1 MAIAASHYADGAP
14 VHRRTHRKT
23 GVGAEPDSGAFRGD
37 LRRPTLGRHPGWF
50 LTDLFRELIV
60 PTLLPI
66 VVLLPAT
73 AAFGNELEDG
83 TLPYLL
89 MKPVSRLRLV
99 LGKYA
104 AVMLVTVPALLV
116 GLVVTTL
123 IAAQGPEAG
132 DLGDPGGDGWRV
144 GCRGGVAGR
153 GLLLVS
159 LIVPRALLAGMIYI
173 FAWES
178 LLGRFLPGVR
188 AISSRE
194 YALRVFDGLLTTTSR
209 CLERGADHAGRCRCL
224 PAVRRVAAAQH
235 QDRLSSDPKVIYVI
249 KVMNFWG
256 IGQRNGGGKNAG

>member
-1 MAIAASHYADGAP
+1 LLPVTTLTLRQFTGGRTARLALVLSLIPALFAAIYVARPWD
-14 VHRRTHRKT
+14 VT
-23 GVGAEPDSGAFRGD
+23 PDAFA
-37 LRRPTLGRHPGWF
+37 
-50 LTDLFRELIV
+50 TDLFRELIV

-104 AVMLVTVPALLV
+104 AVLLVTVPALLA
-116 GLVVTTL
+116 GMVVTTL
-123 IAAQGPEAG
+123 VASRGPDAG
-132 DLGDPGGDGWRV
+132 DMGRILVAIAGSSAAAAALLG
-144 GCRGGVAGR
+144 AIF
-153 GLLLVS
+153 LLVS
-159 LIVPRALLAGMIYI
+159 LVIPRALLAGMIYV

-194 YALRVFDGLLTTTSR
+194 YALRVFDGILDNDLPTAWNAALTM
-209 CLERGADHAGRCRCL
+209 LF
-224 PAVRRVAAAQH
+224 VAAVCLLLAVW
-235 QDRLSSDPKVIYVI
+235 RLRSMQVD
-249 KVMNFWG
+249 
-256 IGQRNGGGKNAG
+256 

>member
-1 MAIAASHYADGAP
+1 MATLWRLLPVTTLTVRQFSGGRTARLALVLSLIPALFAAIYAARP
-14 VHRRTHRKT
+14 WEVT
-23 GVGAEPDSGAFRGD
+23 PDE
-37 LRRPTLGRHPGWF
+37 F
-50 LTDLFRELIV
+50 LIGLFRELIV

-104 AVMLVTVPALLV
+104 AVLLVTVPALLA
-116 GLVVTTL
+116 GLIVTAL
-123 IAAQGPEAG
+123 VASRGMDVG
-132 DLGDPGGDGWRV
+132 DLGRIL
-144 GCRGGVAGR
+144 VAMAAASAAAAALLGA
-153 GLLLVS
+153 LFLLVS
-159 LIVPRALLAGMIYI
+159 LVIPRALLAGMIYI

-194 YALRVFDGLLTTTSR
+194 YALKVFDGVLDDDMAMASNAALTMLVVAVVCLL
-209 CLERGADHAGRCRCL
+209 L
-224 PAVRRVAAAQH
+224 AVWRVRTIQI
-235 QDRLSSDPKVIYVI
+235 D
-249 KVMNFWG
+249 
-256 IGQRNGGGKNAG
+256 

>member
-1 MAIAASHYADGAP
+1 MVALWRLLPVTTLTVRQFTGGRTARLVLALSLIPALFAAIYVA
-14 VHRRTHRKT
+14 
-23 GVGAEPDSGAFRGD
+23 
-37 LRRPTLGRHPGWF
+37 RPWEVTPNEFG
-50 LTDLFRELIV
+50 TDLFRELIV

-104 AVMLVTVPALLV
+104 AVLLVTVPASLAGV
-116 GLVVTTL
+116 AVTTL
-123 IAAQGPEAG
+123 VASRGPDAG
-132 DLGDPGGDGWRV
+132 DLGRIL
-144 GCRGGVAGR
+144 VAMAGSSVAAAALL
-153 GLLLVS
+153 GAIFLLVS
-159 LIVPRALLAGMIYI
+159 LAIPRALLAGMIYV

-194 YALRVFDGLLTTTSR
+194 YALRVFDGILDNDVRTAWNAALTM
-209 CLERGADHAGRCRCL
+209 L
-224 PAVRRVAAAQH
+224 VVAAVCLLLAVW
-235 QDRLSSDPKVIYVI
+235 RLRSMQID
-249 KVMNFWG
+249 
-256 IGQRNGGGKNAG
+256 

>member
-1 MAIAASHYADGAP
+1 MVALWRLLPVTTLTVRQFTGGRTARLVLALSLIPALFAAIYVA
-14 VHRRTHRKT
+14 
-23 GVGAEPDSGAFRGD
+23 
-37 LRRPTLGRHPGWF
+37 RPWEVTPNEF

-104 AVMLVTVPALLV
+104 AVLLVTIPALLA
-116 GLVVTTL
+116 GLTVTML
-123 IAAQGPEAG
+123 IAAQAPGAG
-132 DLGDPGGDGWRV
+132 DLGRIL
-144 GCRGGVAGR
+144 VAMAAASAAAAA
-153 GLLLVS
+153 LLGAVFVLVS
-159 LIVPRALLAGMIYI
+159 LVIPRALLAGMIYI

-194 YALRVFDGLLTTTSR
+194 HALQVFDGILDDDFAMALNAALTM
-209 CLERGADHAGRCRCL
+209 L
-224 PAVRRVAAAQH
+224 VVAAVCLLLAVW
-235 QDRLSSDPKVIYVI
+235 RLRGMQVD
-249 KVMNFWG
+249 
-256 IGQRNGGGKNAG
+256 